1 MQPVSRG
8 ASTYYSEMK
17 NRPPFEQV
25 LTFDDV
31 LLIPKESHVL
41 PREVN
46 LKTRLT
52 NKITMNIP
60 LLSAA
65 MDTVTES
72 DMAVALA
79 REGGIGIIHKN
90 LSVEKQVLMV
100 DRVKRSESG
109 MIVNP
114 ITLSADKTIWDAK
127 NVMANYHISGLPVL
141 DEGKLIGIITN
152 RDIRFETDDSL
163 SVKDR
168 MTAEKL
174 VTVPQGTTLEEAK
187 EVLQEHRI
195 EKLLV
200 VDKKGSLAGL
210 ITVKDIQKKEDFP
223 NACKDENGRLRV
235 GAAVGVGVDA
245 LERAQALAEADVDVI
260 VIDTAHGHSVRVLN
274 SVNEIK
280 KAVGIVQVI
289 GGNVAT
295 TDGTKALI
303 DAGVDCVKVG
313 IGAGASCTTR
323 VVAGVGIPQL
333 SGVMNC
339 ADEAQKYNI
348 PVIADGGIRYSGD
361 LAKAIAAGAHVVML
375 GSVLAGMDESPGEFI
390 LYEGRQYKSYRG
402 MGSLGAMQEGSG
414 DRYFQEGAEAT
425 KLVPEGIEGMV
436 PYRGSVR
443 NTIHQ
448 LMGGL
453 RSSMGYCGAKDIP
466 DFHSKAEFIQTT
478 SAGVKESHPH
488 EVKIMKE
495 APNYQVSD
503 S

>member
-1 MQPVSRG
+1 
-8 ASTYYSEMK
+8 
-17 NRPPFEQV
+17 
-25 LTFDDV
+25 
-31 LLIPKESHVL
+31 
-41 PREVN
+41 
-46 LKTRLT
+46 
-52 NKITMNIP
+52 MNIP

-72 DMAVALA
+72 EMAVALA

-90 LSVEKQVLMV
+90 LSIGEQVKMV

-109 MIVNP
+109 MILDPV
-114 ITLSADKTIWDAK
+114 TLSVDKTIREAK
-127 NVMANYHISGLPVL
+127 KAMANYHISGLPVL
-141 DEGKLIGIITN
+141 DDDKLVGIITN
-152 RDIRFETDDSL
+152 RDIRFETDDNL
-163 SVKDR
+163 SVRDR
-168 MTAEKL
+168 MTKENL
-174 VTVPQGTTLEEAK
+174 VTVPVGTTLEEAK
-187 EVLQEHRI
+187 KVLQEHRI

-200 VDKKGSLAGL
+200 VDEDDSLAGL

-223 NACKDENGRLRV
+223 YACKDGGGRLRV
-235 GAAVGVGVDA
+235 GAAIGVSHDA
-245 LERAQALAEADVDVI
+245 DERAQSLALAGVDVI
-260 VIDTAHGHSVRVLN
+260 VIDTAHGHSAGVLN
-274 SVNEIK
+274 SIKSIK
-280 KAVGIVQVI
+280 KSLGDVQVI
-289 GGNVAT
+289 AGNVAT
-295 TDGTKALI
+295 GDGAKALI

-323 VVAGVGIPQL
+323 IIAGVGVPQL
-333 SGVMNC
+333 TAIMNC
-339 ADEAQKYNI
+339 VDEAQKHNI
-348 PVIADGGIRYSGD
+348 PVVADGGLRYSGD
-361 LAKAIAAGAHVVML
+361 ISKAIAAGAEVVML
-375 GSVLAGMDESPGEFI
+375 GSILAGMDESPGESI

-453 RSSMGYCGAKDIP
+453 RSSMGYCGAGDIK
-466 DFHSKAEFIQTT
+466 DFHDKAEFIQTT